1 MAAVNKKTHLSWGT
15 HNDYSNIYPG
25 TRNVKIA
32 KSQKKSVT
40 FSAYMRAVQA
50 AIYIPRH
57 AKVWK
62 FKRSYIAKRRDLSN
76 RRSFVYSISRKFV
89 GKSARDNPER
99 YCGWFW
105 VQCSLKKF
113 EWMAQEAM
121 DVFATAKGSNKSTS
135 QEQGVDHILY
145 YLSGFSRAH
154 FFRHAF
160 NSCNRRCL
168 AAVMPH
174 KSNIRNNW

>member
-1 MAAVNKKTHLSWGT
+1 
-15 HNDYSNIYPG
+15 
-25 TRNVKIA
+25 
-32 KSQKKSVT
+32 
-40 FSAYMRAVQA
+40 MRAVQA

-113 EWMAQEAM
+113 ERMAQEAM
-121 DVFATAKGSNKSTS
+121 DVFATAKGSNKSRFDWLHC
-135 QEQGVDHILY
+135 QEQGIDHILF
-145 YLSGFSRAH
+145 YLPGLSRAH

-160 NSCNRRCL
+160 NNCKQSCL

-174 KSNIRNNW
+174 KSNTRNNRQCLSLNFGDVTWKPRIA